1 MDISI
6 SLSNSEKAEVYRHAL
21 KTNERQLLSF
31 VLSNGYD
38 PDTFSV
44 GSMPEEYAEESSPSH
59 NFYKEIHRIIKS
71 IDLIKSKISELEK

>member
-21 KTNERQLLSF
+21 KTNEKQLLSF
-31 VLSNGYD
+31 VLSNGHD

-44 GSMPEEYAEESSPSH
+44 SSMPEEYANEGSPSH
-59 NFYKEIHRIIKS
+59 SFYKEIHRLLNS
-71 IDLIKSKISELEK
+71 IELIKSKISELEK